1 MARKKRIDFNSI
13 NLQAMESFQDE
24 IETIRKGSDSYI
36 DAIIQY
42 CSQNNLD
49 VDDVLSVISENLTDK
64 IRIEEIA
71 NRSIKDDTVLDVSIW
86 A

>member
-42 CSQNNLD
+42 CSQNQGLFFLID
-49 VDDVLSVISENLTDK
+49 LEHILRQLQPMQPSHIP
-64 IRIEEIA
+64 
-71 NRSIKDDTVLDVSIW
+71 SIL
-86 A
+86 

>member
-24 IETIRKGSDSYI
+24 IETIRNGSDSYI

-64 IRIEEIA
+64 IRMEEIA

-86 A
+86 V